1 MQLLRRGGSVLRAS
15 LAEVLPRRDT
25 ADAHLPP
32 PPEVRGVVRSA
43 GTALAAAALLLAFTA
58 GAQGAVYGPSAEGG
72 GALAWVFAGFV
83 GAAVIAVFLVVL
95 YLIRPPVPRQPDT
108 PPPGSARDR
117 T

>member
-1 MQLLRRGGSVLRAS
+1 VRAS

-32 PPEVRGVVRSA
+32 PPEVRRVVRA
-43 GTALAAAALLLAFTA
+43 VGTTLAAAALMLAFTA

-72 GALAWVFAGFV
+72 GALAWVFAAFV

-95 YLIRPPVPRQPDT
+95 YLIRPPVVRQPGT
-108 PPPGSARDR
+108 PPPGSARER